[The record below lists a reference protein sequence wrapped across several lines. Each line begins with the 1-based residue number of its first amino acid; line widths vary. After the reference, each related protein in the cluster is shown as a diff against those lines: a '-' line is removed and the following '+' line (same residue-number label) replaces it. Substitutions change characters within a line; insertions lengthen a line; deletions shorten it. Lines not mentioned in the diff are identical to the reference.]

1 MISEYTKSLKTYA
14 YCILGAHFIALC
26 YVFPMVVGTVLGSVF
41 MFLVLY
47 KWIELVYDIEQANR
61 DNLIMLIN
69 ATENESTRNLL
80 LTELWYADL
89 HSLGAETWEGIN
101 PRI

>member
-14 YCILGAHFIALC
+14 YSILGGHVFILAYFYPLLVVKIICVPAL
-26 YVFPMVVGTVLGSVF
+26 FIL
-41 MFLVLY
+41 LY
-47 KWIELVYDIEQANR
+47 KWVELVYIMEQANR

-69 ATENESTRNLL
+69 ATENESTREIL

-89 HSLGAETWEGIN
+89 NSLAGQPLN
-101 PRI
+101 DLRI

>member
-26 YVFPMVVGTVLGSVF
+26 YVFPMAVFTVLCSIF

-61 DNLIMLIN
+61 DNLIMLIH
-69 ATENESTRNLL
+69 ATDNESTREILL
-80 LTELWYADL
+80 NELWLADL
-89 HSLGAETWEGIN
+89 HSIGGQPLN
-101 PRI
+101 DLRI

>member
-1 MISEYTKSLKTYA
+1 MISEYTKSLKIYA
-14 YCILGAHFIALC
+14 YTLLGGHLFILAYFNPLL
-26 YVFPMVVGTVLGSVF
+26 VFKMICVPAMF
-41 MFLVLY
+41 MLLY
-47 KWIELVYDIEQANR
+47 KWVELVYTMEQANR

-89 HSLGAETWEGIN
+89 NSLAGEPLN
-101 PRI
+101 DLRI